1 VKLLLDTGKVDVNTK
16 DEDGSTPLSWA
27 AGQGHEAVVRLLLDN
42 DADISIENRS
52 GWTALQLAAL
62 KSHGGVEQLL
72 VIRGAPE
79 PEDFYGL
86 QKLFL

>member
-1 VKLLLDTGKVDVNTK
+1 MKQLLDTGKVDVDAK

-27 AGQGHEAVVRLLLDN
+27 ARQGHEVVVRLLLDN
-42 DADISIENRS
+42 GTDISIANRS
-52 GWTALQLAAL
+52 DWTALQLAAL
-62 KSHGGVEQLL
+62 NSHDGVKQLL

-79 PEDFYGL
+79 PEGFYGL

>member
-1 VKLLLDTGKVDVNTK
+1 MSTRK

-27 AGQGHEAVVRLLLDN
+27 ARQGHEAVVRLLLDN
-42 DADISIENRS
+42 SADTSIENRS

-62 KSHGGVEQLL
+62 NSHDGVEQLF

>member
-1 VKLLLDTGKVDVNTK
+1 MKLLLNNG
-16 DEDGSTPLSWA
+16 
-27 AGQGHEAVVRLLLDN
+27 
-42 DADISIENRS
+42 ADIGIENRS

-62 KSHGGVEQLL
+62 NSHDGVEQLL
-72 VIRGAPE
+72 VARGAPE